1 MLEICWW
8 TCCSTAFS
16 RGSWRGG
23 PMIKN
28 PPMRILF
35 TPKGMPH
42 SQPGTHWLCLIRWH
56 IRQLSTYDF
65 IDIFRCWVL
74 NFLSSSPR
82 IANLLVRCPKG
93 VRQFKRFDSKEPM
106 AWRVQAIKLKKPERG
121 NKLKRHGKT
130 PTKFI
135 SKPSLITIID
145 HHILSLPKKS
155 SCTTS
160 CRHRKMEVPLRC
172 CSAQGIRYDDLIA
185 NNWQIRRFHRCL
197 QQKSSEFP
205 FFEVHAQYRS

>member
-1 MLEICWW
+1 MFEICWW
-8 TCCSTAFS
+8 KCCSTAFS
-16 RGSWRGG
+16 FGSWRGG
-23 PMIKN
+23 PMMKN

-65 IDIFRCWVL
+65 MDIFRCWVL

-106 AWRVQAIKLKKPERG
+106 AWRVQAIKLKKPEREQVETTWKHPL
-121 NKLKRHGKT
+121 NPYQNHHHY
-130 PTKFI
+130 
-135 SKPSLITIID
+135 IID
-145 HHILSLPKKS
+145 HHILFLPK
-155 SCTTS
+155 TS
-160 CRHRKMEVPLRC
+160 CPHRKMECHSGAAPP
-172 CSAQGIRYDDLIA
+172 
-185 NNWQIRRFHRCL
+185 
-197 QQKSSEFP
+197 KE
-205 FFEVHAQYRS
+205 